1 MCEEE
6 KVRKQ
11 RLLET
16 EMLLDVA
23 TDWRDKTLASGFYE
37 GREGDSRTKKK
48 NNSQIVVVL
57 DVSKS
62 VCVFVTLES
71 AREREGR

>member
-48 NNSQIVVVL
+48 IIHKL
-57 DVSKS
+57 
-62 VCVFVTLES
+62 
-71 AREREGR
+71 